1 LLAGIWRVKKLAF
14 FPDFLPFRLDLV
26 ERIRFSTRVVH
37 RITNQE
43 SRKTGKRNGF
53 EESAKR

>member
-1 LLAGIWRVKKLAF
+1 VKKLAF